1 MWLLSIII
9 MLYII
14 LCVIK
19 IGIKSK
25 MTVNEK
31 KLELIK
37 EFGLFC
43 DSHKINAILSFKKH
57 YKISKKND
65 TYIID
70 LKESELD
77 YHDIES
83 LKWSMYSTLFL
94 VRNGRFPNGKSKFLF
109 ILFPFIIFMLSQ
121 FIIEKSNYIVSD
133 NISVAA
139 VLITI
144 VIVNL
149 SLAFWSRKK
158 IKESDL
164 MASNY
169 FSVQNGA
176 SYLLKEMD
184 KSKEM
189 NLLIADSGMFFLVF
203 FFSNYPSFI
212 DRMNNLSTI
221 ND

>member
-1 MWLLSIII
+1 
-9 MLYII
+9 
-14 LCVIK
+14 
-19 IGIKSK
+19 

-31 KLELIK
+31 KLELNK
-37 EFGLFC
+37 EFNLFC
-43 DSHKINAILSFKKH
+43 EAHKIKASLSFNKH
-57 YKISKKND
+57 YKISKKNNV
-65 TYIID
+65 YFIE

-94 VRNGRFPNGKSKFLF
+94 VKNGRFPNGKEKLGFF
-109 ILFPFIIFMLSQ
+109 LFPFFIFLLSY
-121 FIIEKSNYIVSD
+121 FIFEKSNYIVSD
-133 NISVAA
+133 NISVASI
-139 VLITI
+139 LITI
-144 VIVNL
+144 VVVNL

-164 MASNY
+164 MASDH
-169 FSVQNGA
+169 FSIQNGA

-184 KSKEM
+184 KTKEM

-212 DRMNNLSTI
+212 DRIQNLSNI
-221 ND
+221 KN